1 MSSNQKK
8 LLSMNTMNEK
18 TFKYLCFSSALCMFF
33 SMIEYAIPKPLPFL
47 RLGLANIPFILGLF
61 KLKKKEYFFLV
72 FLKVI
77 FQSLISGTFFSY
89 IFLYSLLGSFAAG
102 FFMLL
107 SKSLFKDKISV
118 VGISLF
124 GALGNNLVQI
134 VLSYFFFFGK
144 SIIYAV
150 PLILIFGFITGTLIG
165 IISQRFIK
173 ISNWFSKVEAYWW

>member
-1 MSSNQKK
+1 
-8 LLSMNTMNEK
+8 MNTMNEK

-89 IFLYSLLGSFAAG
+89 IFVYSLLGSFAAG

-150 PLILIFGFITGTLIG
+150 PLIVIFGFITGTLIG

-173 ISNWFSKVEAYWW
+173 ISNWFSKVEAY